1 LSIENTSINY
11 EISEDKNVPIL
22 VDESVN
28 NITIVEEPSSVEEP
42 PVIKQPEPRVN
53 ILFPMVGLRKQRIPM
68 F

>member
-1 LSIENTSINY
+1 MISIENTSINY

-28 NITIVEEPSSVEEP
+28 NIIVVDEP
-42 PVIKQPEPRVN
+42 PVVKQPEPRVN